1 MMRLLQ
7 GFWLITRMDKPIGI
21 YLLLWPTLWAVVLA
35 SLGQPQLDVIV
46 IFAAGVVVMRAAG
59 CVINDIADRK
69 VDGHVTRT
77 NARPLVSGLL
87 STKEAII
94 MFIGLLFIAL
104 VLVLQLNLATF
115 YLSLVALVL
124 ASSYPFMKRY
134 THLPQVVLGAAFSWS
149 IPMAFMAIN
158 QNIPHWAWY
167 LYAANLVWT
176 VAYDT
181 LYAMVDRDDDL
192 KIGVK
197 STAILFGRHDLTMVG
212 LLYGVMLGF
221 LALLG
226 YELILGTWYFAG
238 LSVMAGFIGYV
249 MWQVRERDL
258 TQCFAMF
265 KANHWI
271 GLIFLLGLW
280 AELLG
285 V

>member
-35 SLGQPQLDVIV
+35 SLGQPQFDVFV

-69 VDGHVTRT
+69 VDGHVSRT

-167 LYAANLVWT
+167 LYAANLAWT

>member
-35 SLGQPQLDVIV
+35 SLGQPQLDVFV

-167 LYAANLVWT
+167 LYVANLAWT

>member
-35 SLGQPQLDVIV
+35 SLGQPQLDVFV

-167 LYAANLVWT
+167 LYAANLAWT

-226 YELILGTWYFAG
+226 YQLY
-238 LSVMAGFIGYV
+238 
-249 MWQVRERDL
+249 
-258 TQCFAMF
+258 
-265 KANHWI
+265 
-271 GLIFLLGLW
+271 
-280 AELLG
+280 
-285 V
+285 